1 MPPTDAP
8 PPQEFQ
14 IARPIDFRGFY
25 YTMRERAWIL
35 ALCCLVAAFAS
46 AAYLL
51 RTPKI
56 FASKVVL
63 QVEQDEAKIINIQRV
78 HQENL
83 HTLELLKTVEQTLQN
98 RTLLERG
105 IATNQLANDAGFVPS
120 GAGQR
125 SADKLVPKLSKMV
138 EVKLL
143 QGNPLIHV
151 QV

>member
-35 ALCCLVAAFAS
+35 ALCCLVAAFAT

-56 FASKVVL
+56 YASKVVL
-63 QVEQDEAKIINIQRV
+63 QVEQEEAKIINIQRV
-78 HQENL
+78 QQEDL
-83 HTLELLKTVEQTLQN
+83 QTLEFLKTVVQTLQN

-105 IATNQLANDAGFVPS
+105 IATNQLTNDPVFAHR
-120 GAGQR
+120 GADHQH
-125 SADKLVPKLSKMV
+125 SEQLDHALFTIDQINFP
-138 EVKLL
+138 
-143 QGNPLIHV
+143 
-151 QV
+151 